1 MREDLVFSDA
11 TLREAAFSPA
21 VRSQPIYIP
30 SKSPAPHRPDDPAPP
45 SPLPA
50 LAIPVHTRRVRAVG
64 TSAGGDDD
72 GAEVQTAPVIGIAI
86 GEPRPDFRRRRL
98 E

>member
-30 SKSPAPHRPDDPAPP
+30 SKSPAPRGPGPSLTFATP
-45 SPLPA
+45 SPST
-50 LAIPVHTRRVRAVG
+50 PVHTRRVRAVG
-64 TSAGGDDD
+64 TSAGADDD
-72 GAEVQTAPVIGIAI
+72 GADEQTAPVIGIAI
-86 GEPRPDFRRRRL
+86 GEPRPDLRRRRL